1 MTPNNPV
8 QYRLAD
14 GTVVIIPREPIERAG
29 LPIPGPV
36 TRPDGS
42 VIWVENFDPKFIA
55 TST

>member
-14 GTVVIIPREPIERAG
+14 GTIVIIPREPIERAG

-42 VIWVENFDPKFIA
+42 VIWVEDFDQKSLA
-55 TST
+55 TFT